1 MILAQQVQCT
11 VGWSDFEENTL
22 HDVHNEC
29 RTPIPKFHFYLFI
42 SYLHLSL
49 LQYVQSSFFLSFSF
63 SLVYLLIS
71 LVNCLSHYIIL
82 FSSLSFFSYFQ
93 ILLFLS
99 LFMSLSLLAIC
110 FPVYLY
116 IALTS
121 CFLSTSVFLFCLPHL
136 LFLATCPLGDLSL
149 YFFYS
154 YLSTLFL

>member
-1 MILAQQVQCT
+1 MMCIMNVEPQFQ
-11 VGWSDFEENTL
+11 N
-22 HDVHNEC
+22 
-29 RTPIPKFHFYLFI
+29 FI
-42 SYLHLSL
+42 STSLSLICHQSL

-82 FSSLSFFSYFQ
+82 FSSLSFSSLSFFSYFQ

-121 CFLSTSVFLFCLPHL
+121 CFLSTSVFLFCLPHS